1 MPVRKRFWE
10 KPEEAPLHLDT
21 FPKSA
26 VGSAHHSSYFSAP
39 YKIREG
45 ISPDALDYFTFVTH
59 PLEGYSRISQEAG
72 PIRFLLSREAPVQ
85 SHFPKNEVAS
95 RYISAIILPRK
106 YEYGFNFWLNE
117 KKYRK
122 ETFKAAKKKGIPVFS
137 SDGDRLWPPKKMAP
151 STPAPERFWEN
162 PQDAPPN
169 LRLFESRMRYAHH
182 AGISKA
188 ASIVRQGLL
197 SKNSRLRLARK
208 PRSISLEAENIWLMP
223 AYTPLDAYNHPR
235 RMGPVRFLI
244 SGVNVERSI
253 DPLNEFDEVVAKK
266 QIHPRHIEAIIIP
279 EPNKIFLSLLKAA
292 EKKQIPVYLQTGERF
307 WPEVK
312 K

>member
-1 MPVRKRFWE
+1 M
-10 KPEEAPLHLDT
+10 
-21 FPKSA
+21 
-26 VGSAHHSSYFSAP
+26 
-39 YKIREG
+39 
-45 ISPDALDYFTFVTH
+45 
-59 PLEGYSRISQEAG
+59 EGYSRISQEAG

-85 SHFPKNEVAS
+85 SHFSKNEVAS

-122 ETFKAAKKKGIPVFS
+122 ETFKTTKKK
-137 SDGDRLWPPKKMAP
+137 RAP

-208 PRSISLEAENIWLMP
+208 PRSPSPEAENIWLMP

-253 DPLNEFDEVVAKK
+253 DPLDEFDEVVAKK